1 MFVEDVLQ
9 TQQRLSRSRYDRMI
23 AGVCGGLGHYFGLD
37 PVIVRLI
44 FVVLAI
50 TTFLTPILYPI
61 LWLVMPE
68 GDSDAPLPTP
78 DLPPD
83 ARFDPM
89 TGRPLARP
97 PAPAAYSTSTP
108 PEASAMGTRRAGGN
122 RMLGFI
128 LAGVGGIILLSQVG
142 EALETVFNVDLG
154 GIIFPLVLVG
164 IGIFLLRRRTT

>member
-1 MFVEDVLQ
+1 LQ

-23 AGVCGGLGHYFGLD
+23 GGVCGGLGHYFGLD

-68 GDSDAPLPTP
+68 GDSAAPVPPP

-89 TGRPLARP
+89 TGRPLAEPRT
-97 PAPAAYSTSTP
+97 PAGYGT
-108 PEASAMGTRRAGGN
+108 ASDSGAGGMSRAGGN
-122 RMLGFI
+122 RMLGFV
-128 LAGVGGIILLSQVG
+128 LAGIGGIILLSQVG
-142 EALETVFNVDLG
+142 DALETVFNVDLG
-154 GIIFPLVLVG
+154 GVIFPLVLVG

>member
-1 MFVEDVLQ
+1 MQ

-50 TTFLTPILYPI
+50 TTFLTPLLYPI

-68 GDSDAPLPTP
+68 NDSTAPVPP
-78 DLPPD
+78 VDLPPD

-89 TGRPLARP
+89 TGRPLPRSQVSAGPSLAARG
-97 PAPAAYSTSTP
+97 
-108 PEASAMGTRRAGGN
+108 ASLAGDMRHGGSN

-128 LAGVGGIILLSQVG
+128 LAGIGGIILLSQVG
-142 EALETVFNVDLG
+142 DALETVFNVDLG

-164 IGIFLLRRRTT
+164 IGIYLLRRRTT

>member
-1 MFVEDVLQ
+1 
-9 TQQRLSRSRYDRMI
+9 MI
-23 AGVCGGLGHYFGLD
+23 GGVCGGLGHYFGLD

-68 GDSDAPLPTP
+68 GDSSPPLVTP

-97 PAPAAYSTSTP
+97 PAPAGYTNA
-108 PEASAMGTRRAGGN
+108 AQGGTYGPRRAGGN

-128 LAGVGGIILLSQVG
+128 LAGVGGIILLTQVG
-142 EALETVFNVDLG
+142 EALETVFNVELG

-164 IGIFLLRRRTT
+164 IGIFLLRRSTTHHG

>member
-1 MFVEDVLQ
+1 
-9 TQQRLSRSRYDRMI
+9 MI
-23 AGVCGGLGHYFGLD
+23 GGVCGGLGQYFGLD

-68 GDSDAPLPTP
+68 GDSGAPVPP
-78 DLPPD
+78 ADLPPD

-97 PAPAAYSTSTP
+97 RMTAGFSTAAELGADS
-108 PEASAMGTRRAGGN
+108 TRRGGP

-142 EALETVFNVDLG
+142 EALETVFNVELG

-164 IGIFLLRRRTT
+164 IGIFLLRRRAT